1 MTQALAGDELT
12 ALERLQIRSALQD
25 GWQYQVRQVT
35 LLALAMYDDPDAEE
49 PATSTPGAGSPQNVE
64 DALQTARER
73 LEQLEAAMRGL
84 DDGSFGRCQV
94 CDAPIEFATLMADPL
109 QPDCRRCGG

>member
-1 MTQALAGDELT
+1 MTQTLAAEELT
-12 ALERLQIRSALQD
+12 ALERLHLRSALQD
-25 GWQYQVRQVT
+25 AWQHQVRQVT

-49 PATSTPGAGSPQNVE
+49 PTPSGTGAPQDVE
-64 DALQTARER
+64 HALQAARDR
-73 LEQLEAAMRGL
+73 LDQLEAAMRGL
-84 DDGSFGRCQV
+84 DDGGYGHCQV